1 MSETDTAAQTF
12 AERLA
17 AVRAR
22 VAAACARAGRAPEEV
37 RILPVGKTHGPEV
50 IAEAVEAGVTC
61 IGENRV
67 QEARQKA
74 PLCPSGIEWHL
85 IGHLQSNKV
94 RPAVDLFC
102 MMHAVDSLRLA
113 QRIDAVCGEAGKT
126 MPVCLQVNV
135 SGEASKFGMPPE
147 DVPGALE
154 SAGSLMNIDVVGLMT
169 IPPFTPEPAD
179 ARPFFR
185 RLRELRDRSAAE
197 TGVMLPELSMGMSRD
212 FEVAVEEGAT
222 VIRPGTVLFGKRG
235 GQRGG
240 A

>member
-1 MSETDTAAQTF
+1 MNDTGTGDTF

-17 AVRAR
+17 AVQAR
-22 VAAACARAGRAPEEV
+22 VAAACERAGRAPEEV
-37 RILPVGKTHGPEV
+37 RILPVGKTHGPEA
-50 IAEAVEAGVTC
+50 IAEAFEAGVTC

-74 PLCPSGIEWHL
+74 ALCPSGIEWHL

-94 RPAVDLFC
+94 RPAVDLFG

-113 QRIDAVCGEAGKT
+113 QRIDAVCGELGKT

-135 SGEASKFGMPPE
+135 SGEASKFGMSPE
-147 DVPGALE
+147 DVPEVLAGA
-154 SAGSLMNIDVVGLMT
+154 AGLMNLDVVGLMT
-169 IPPFTPEPAD
+169 IPPFTPESDD

-185 RLRELRDRSAAE
+185 RLRELRDRCASEA
-197 TGVMLPELSMGMSRD
+197 GVLLPELSMGMSHD
-212 FEVAVEEGAT
+212 FEAAVEEGAT
-222 VIRPGTVLFGKRG
+222 VIRPGTVLFGRRGGKRG
-235 GQRGG
+235 G